1 MGWQQLDLL
10 LREQLDL
17 ATDSILALDSFSELG
32 NSNIIQILFLS
43 LLDPFSECFL
53 VLSNSEVK

>member
-1 MGWQQLDLL
+1 VCWQQLDLL

-32 NSNIIQILFLS
+32 NPNVIQILFLP
-43 LLDPFSECFL
+43 LLDPFPECLL
-53 VLSNSEVK
+53 VLGNTEVK

>member
-1 MGWQQLDLL
+1 VGWQQLDLL

-32 NSNIIQILFLS
+32 NPNVIQILFLS
-43 LLDPFSECFL
+43 LLDPFSECLL
-53 VLSNSEVK
+53 VLGNTEVK